1 MTRFL
6 TAILNWLREG
16 YPEGIPPTD
25 YLPVLALLPR
35 HIESVSEYD
44 PRNDLRNRD
53 SAAVKAAL
61 AVSCQVCEAGPGEDC
76 QNLTN
81 DFRLPGQRIVHF
93 NQVSIRVHVEAVVR
107 NRHLGLVG
115 ARGRSWQPTGTPR

>member
-16 YPEGIPPTD
+16 YPDGIPPTD
-25 YLPVLALLPR
+25 YLPVVALLPR
-35 HIESVSEYD
+35 HIESLSGYD

-61 AVSCQVCEAGPGEDC
+61 AVSCQVCGAGPGEDC

-81 DFRLPGQRIVHF
+81 NLRLPRQRIVHF
-93 NQVSIRVHVEAVVR
+93 CRVPGSHQRRDFVIT
-107 NRHLGLVG
+107 NR
-115 ARGRSWQPTGTPR
+115 R

>member
-1 MTRFL
+1 VTRFL

-35 HIESVSEYD
+35 IKSVSEY
-44 PRNDLRNRD
+44 DLRNRD
-53 SAAVKAAL
+53 SAGVKAAL
-61 AVSCQVCEAGPGEDC
+61 AVSCQVCEAGPGEEC

-81 DFRLPGQRIVHF
+81 DFRLPRQRIVHF
-93 NQVSIRVHVEAVVR
+93 SRVPVSHQRR
-107 NRHLGLVG
+107 DLVTT
-115 ARGRSWQPTGTPR
+115 RF

>member
-1 MTRFL
+1 VTRFL
-6 TAILNWLREG
+6 TAILNWLRNG

-35 HIESVSEYD
+35 HSESMSEY
-44 PRNDLRNRD
+44 DLRNRD

-61 AVSCQVCEAGPGEDC
+61 ATSCQVCEAGLGEDC

-81 DFRLPGQRIVHF
+81 DFRLPRQRIVHF
-93 NQVSIRVHVEAVVR
+93 CRVPVSHGRR
-107 NRHLGLVG
+107 DLVI
-115 ARGRSWQPTGTPR
+115 SS

>member
-35 HIESVSEYD
+35 HIESASEYD
-44 PRNDLRNRD
+44 PRADLRNRD

-61 AVSCQVCEAGPGEDC
+61 AVSCQVCEAGLGEDC

-81 DFRLPGQRIVHF
+81 GFRLRCNESFIYAGCPFPPTAG
-93 NQVSIRVHVEAVVR
+93 SIIT
-107 NRHLGLVG
+107 N
-115 ARGRSWQPTGTPR
+115 

>member
-44 PRNDLRNRD
+44 PRDDLRNRD

-61 AVSCQVCEAGPGEDC
+61 AVSCQVCEAGLGKTARTS
-76 QNLTN
+76 LTIS
-81 DFRLPGQRIVHF
+81 GC
-93 NQVSIRVHVEAVVR
+93 
-107 NRHLGLVG
+107 
-115 ARGRSWQPTGTPR
+115 RGNESFTSAGCPFPTDGGISS

>member
-44 PRNDLRNRD
+44 PRDDLRNRD
-53 SAAVKAAL
+53 SAKPDRGKTARTSL
-61 AVSCQVCEAGPGEDC
+61 TISGCRGNESSTSAGCP
-76 QNLTN
+76 
-81 DFRLPGQRIVHF
+81 F
-93 NQVSIRVHVEAVVR
+93 
-107 NRHLGLVG
+107 
-115 ARGRSWQPTGTPR
+115 PTDGGISS

>member
-35 HIESVSEYD
+35 MESVSEY
-44 PRNDLRNRD
+44 DLRNRD
-53 SAAVKAAL
+53 SAGVKAAL

-81 DFRLPGQRIVHF
+81 DFRSPRQRIVRF
-93 NQVSIRVHVEAVVR
+93 SRVPVSRQR
-107 NRHLGLVG
+107 RDLVIT
-115 ARGRSWQPTGTPR
+115 RF

>member
-1 MTRFL
+1 MR
-6 TAILNWLREG
+6 AG

-25 YLPVLALLPR
+25 YLPVGALLPR

-44 PRNDLRNRD
+44 PRADLRNRD

-61 AVSCQVCEAGPGEDC
+61 AVSCQVCEAGLGEDC

-81 DFRLPGQRIVHF
+81 GLRLPLQRIVHF
-93 NQVSIRVHVEAVVR
+93 CRVPVSHRRRDLAIT
-107 NRHLGLVG
+107 
-115 ARGRSWQPTGTPR
+115 S

>member
-35 HIESVSEYD
+35 HIESVSECD

-81 DFRLPGQRIVHF
+81 DFRLPRQRIVHF
-93 NQVSIRVHVEAVVR
+93 CRVPGSHR
-107 NRHLGLVG
+107 RRDLVI
-115 ARGRSWQPTGTPR
+115 TN

>member
-1 MTRFL
+1 MWWGHHGVEL
-6 TAILNWLREG
+6 MACDSVPYGDLNWLREG

-25 YLPVLALLPR
+25 YLPVLVLLPR

-61 AVSCQVCEAGPGEDC
+61 AVGCQVCEAGPGEDC
-76 QNLTN
+76 RNLTN
-81 DFRLPGQRIVHF
+81 DFGLPRQRIVHF
-93 NQVSIRVHVEAVVR
+93 CRVPGSR
-107 NRHLGLVG
+107 RRRDLVI
-115 ARGRSWQPTGTPR
+115 AN

>member
-6 TAILNWLREG
+6 RAILNWMREG

-25 YLPVLALLPR
+25 YLPVLALLPG

-44 PRNDLRNRD
+44 PRADLRNRD

-61 AVSCQVCEAGPGEDC
+61 AVSCQVCEAGLGEDC

-81 DFRLPGQRIVHF
+81 GCRLPLQRIVHF
-93 NQVSIRVHVEAVVR
+93 CRVPVSHRRRDLAIT
-107 NRHLGLVG
+107 
-115 ARGRSWQPTGTPR
+115 S